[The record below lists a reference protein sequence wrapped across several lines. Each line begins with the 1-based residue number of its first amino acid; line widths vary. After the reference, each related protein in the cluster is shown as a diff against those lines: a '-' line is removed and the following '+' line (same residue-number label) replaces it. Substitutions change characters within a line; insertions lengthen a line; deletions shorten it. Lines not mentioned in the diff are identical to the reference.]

1 MDVQERI
8 KHILTHKPSPKK
20 IARGALLGML
30 QKSCTPVGRFHSR
43 AHKKLSVL
51 SFSHAWKFF
60 GNSSRSVF
68 TSLFS
73 PIEIVY
79 AHNLYP
85 FMLEALSGVA
95 AKFDLAKDFL
105 SQMERQWYT
114 TDFCSVHRIFI
125 SVAHHHLLPRPQF
138 LLSTS
143 NACDGNLKSFGEVG
157 SFYSRPHLF
166 INVPYF
172 RDDES
177 LNYLSQQ
184 LQSSSHQIGEITGK
198 KLRQRDL
205 ERCIYYANRASKA
218 LREINELRKNPKA
231 LMYGEEGLGL
241 LLLWGLFM
249 GSRQGAAAA
258 ESYRDELQRR
268 AASSKKGIPVKKRLL
283 WLHLKPY
290 YDNNILR
297 ILEKELDAVV
307 VAEEINL
314 QPWPELNL
322 DDPWKSLAQKML
334 SQAWVG
340 SAQHRI
346 QNIRK
351 AIEEYRIDGVV
362 HYSHW
367 GCRQSNGAVRLIRDT
382 VQEYGIPFLEIDGD
396 LVDPRNYAEGQIR
409 TRVEGFMEVMEG
421 A

>member
-1 MDVQERI
+1 
-8 KHILTHKPSPKK
+8 
-20 IARGALLGML
+20 
-30 QKSCTPVGRFHSR
+30 
-43 AHKKLSVL
+43 
-51 SFSHAWKFF
+51 
-60 GNSSRSVF
+60 
-68 TSLFS
+68 
-73 PIEIVY
+73 
-79 AHNLYP
+79 
-85 FMLEALSGVA
+85 MLEALSGVA

-125 SVAHHHLLPRPQF
+125 SVAQHHLLPRPQF

-157 SFYSRPHLF
+157 NFYSRPHLF

-177 LNYLSQQ
+177 IDYLSQQ
-184 LQSSSHQIGEITGK
+184 LQDSSHQIEQITGK
-198 KLRQRDL
+198 KLRQHNL
-205 ERCIYYANRASKA
+205 EKCIYYANRASKA
-218 LREINELRKNPKA
+218 LGEVNELRKNPKA
-231 LMYGEEGLGL
+231 LMYGDEGLGL

-249 GSRQGAAAA
+249 GSRQGAIAA

-268 AASSKKGIPVKKRLL
+268 ASSADTAIPVKKRLL

-290 YDNNILR
+290 YDNNILHM
-297 ILEKELDAVV
+297 LEKELNAVV

-314 QPWPELNL
+314 QPWPELNPH
-322 DDPWKSLAQKML
+322 DPWQSLAQKML
-334 SQAWVG
+334 SQAWIG
-340 SAQHRI
+340 NGEHRI
-346 QNIRK
+346 QNIRR
-351 AIEEYRIDGVV
+351 AIEQYRIDGVV

-367 GCRQSNGAVRLIRDT
+367 GCRQSNGAVRLIRDA

>member
-1 MDVQERI
+1 MSFQKSI
-8 KHILTHKPSPKK
+8 KQMLTHKPRPKK
-20 IARGALLGML
+20 IERCALLAML
-30 QKSCTPVGRFHSR
+30 QKSCTPVSRFHSR

-51 SFSHAWKFF
+51 GFTHARKFF
-60 GNSSRSVF
+60 GNSGKSVF

-85 FMLEALSGVA
+85 FMLEAFGGFA
-95 AKFDLAKDFL
+95 AKFDLTKDFL
-105 SQMERQWYT
+105 SEMERQWYT

-125 SVAHHHLLPRPQF
+125 SVARHHLLPHPQF
-138 LLSTS
+138 LMSTS

-157 SFYSRPHLF
+157 KFYSRPHLF
-166 INVPYF
+166 INVPYH
-172 RDDES
+172 RDEES
-177 LNYLSQQ
+177 VSYLAEQ
-184 LQSSSHQIGEITGK
+184 LERSSCQIEGVTGK
-198 KLRQRDL
+198 KLRHQDL
-205 ERCIYYANRASKA
+205 ERSFYYANRASKA

-241 LLLWGLFM
+241 ILLWGLFM
-249 GSRQGAAAA
+249 GSRSGAVAA
-258 ESYRDELQRR
+258 ENYRDVLKRR
-268 AASSKKGIPVKKRLL
+268 AESSSTGIPVRKRLL

-290 YDNNILR
+290 YENDILH
-297 ILEKELDAVV
+297 ILEQELDAVV

-314 QPWPELNL
+314 QSWPDMNPDNPWESIAL
-322 DDPWKSLAQKML
+322 KML

-340 SAQHRI
+340 DVEHRI
-346 QNIRK
+346 RNIRK
-351 AIEEYRIDGVV
+351 AIEEYHIDGVV

-367 GCRQSNGAVRLIRDT
+367 GCRQSNGAVRLIRDA

-396 LVDPRNYAEGQIR
+396 LVDPRNYAEGQVR
-409 TRVEGFMEVMEG
+409 TRLEGFMEVMEG